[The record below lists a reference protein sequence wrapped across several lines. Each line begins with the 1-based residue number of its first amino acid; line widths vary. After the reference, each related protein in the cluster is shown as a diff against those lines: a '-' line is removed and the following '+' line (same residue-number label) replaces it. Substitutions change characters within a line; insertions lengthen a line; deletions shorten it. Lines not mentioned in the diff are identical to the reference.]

1 MSATPI
7 YDAAAWAAGF
17 APMDD
22 WNVRVDVAPQPNYC
36 IELDDDASHAM
47 EQRHLEGAIH
57 ALSDDEWDDL
67 PAMGA

>member
-1 MSATPI
+1 MNLQPI
-7 YDAAAWAAGF
+7 YEAAAFDHGF
-17 APMDD
+17 APM
-22 WNVRVDVAPQPNYC
+22 
-36 IELDDDASHAM
+36 DDDASHAM